1 MEKSTVLALEK
12 NYLNKQYSA
21 LEKNNRETLYL
32 QSFAYIIVRQVEGF
46 AALREALVRPVADGL
61 C

>member
-1 MEKSTVLALEK
+1 MEKSTVLASEK

-21 LEKNNRETLYL
+21 LEKNNSETLYL
-32 QSFAYIIVRQVEGF
+32 QSFAYIIVRQEEGF
-46 AALREALVRPVADGL
+46 AALWEALERPVADRT